1 MPAGSLR
8 RSKGAEGGA
17 VLPARH
23 TLELQHDQQNIRH
36 YRDVLLAF
44 GGLPEQPGKLTPA
57 EFRAVL
63 HVFLDKDPD
72 IGERFELHAVRDNDR
87 TRQ

>member
-57 EFRAVL
+57 EFRAVC
-63 HVFLDKDPD
+63 VS
-72 IGERFELHAVRDNDR
+72 
-87 TRQ
+87 RQGSGHRRAFRASCRQG